1 MKENIELAR
10 SREFGDIISDTF
22 ALFRQN
28 FKPLSKAYFVICGLF
43 ILTNIVISA
52 VVNNNHE
59 DSSLDSL
66 SGLVELLFTFI
77 NYTALILTTQA
88 YYVLYKE
95 KANQPPD
102 VLEVWGYFRYYFFRV
117 IGSQFLLGILVVVG
131 GFLCFLPGIYLAVV
145 FSLVTPIMINENGNL
160 QYSFNKA
167 FKIIKGNWWFTFGV
181 ILLISII
188 VIMLFL
194 VIFVLPFIFYG
205 SANWLSGKGLR
216 TFAGILQSVVVNLGQ
231 VLWILPYTAMMLVY
245 YALTEEKEGTSLIDR
260 INKFGKDSRGTDQI
274 TSEQY

>member
-10 SREFGDIISDTF
+10 NREFGDIISDTF

-28 FKPLSKAYFVICGLF
+28 FKPLLKAYFAICGLF
-43 ILTNIVISA
+43 ILTNIIISA
-52 VVNNNHE
+52 VINDSHQ
-59 DSSLDSL
+59 DSSLNSL

-102 VLEVWGYFRYYFFRV
+102 LLEVWGYFRYYFFRV
-117 IGSQFLLGILVVVG
+117 IGSQFLLAILVIVG

-145 FSLVTPIMINENGNL
+145 FSLVTPIMVSENGNL

-194 VIFVLPFIFYG
+194 VFFVLPFIFYG
-205 SANWLSGKGLR
+205 SANWLSGKDLSM
-216 TFAGILQSVVVNLGQ
+216 FAGILQSVVVNLGQ
-231 VLWILPYTAMMLVY
+231 VLWILPYTALMLVY
-245 YALTEEKEGTSLIDR
+245 YALTEEKEGNSLMDR
-260 INKFGKDSRGTDQI
+260 ISSFGKNSRGADQI
-274 TSEQY
+274 SSEQY